1 MAGHAGFQP
10 YDPGRCEH
18 YARFAARLDRT
29 TFEGLYWLMFCLVIF
44 FLFFSSWIYQWYV
57 SLSSVSSHTRNLPMF
72 SPIEEFDT
80 DKKLLCRTMWYK
92 EKPDFDTD
100 VFRGKLK
107 RALVATIFIFL
118 VSAATVVIETF
129 CLLALQF
136 CDGEDLM
143 SLYWSTWTMMQVG
156 SQIAIGG
163 IVLALWHT
171 LCNVKHPIW
180 ALAMGTP
187 VLVVAGL
194 GHVISL
200 CLHRMYKKA
209 KAKHQTRNNT
219 RGTSIKE
226 EGSGSEKTV
235 VEDGAAAEENVGG
248 TTLNGDADADAD
260 ADGRRSSYRN
270 SQRPSLISTLGGEER
285 FFFEIDVGAGNSEV
299 IRQWPSFVSMSEG
312 RALIQAVLMRPGT
325 DPFADS
331 RPWTSMSPQSR
342 KGLLG

>member
-1 MAGHAGFQP
+1 MAGHGGFQP
-10 YDPGRCEH
+10 FDPGRCNH
-18 YARFAARLDRT
+18 YAKFASRLDRVH
-29 TFEGLYWLMFCLVIF
+29 FEGLYWVMFVLVIF
-44 FLFFSSWIYQWYV
+44 FLFLASWIYQW
-57 SLSSVSSHTRNLPMF
+57 
-72 SPIEEFDT
+72 
-80 DKKLLCRTMWYK
+80 TMWYK
-92 EKPDFDTD
+92 DKADFDVE

-107 RALVATIFIFL
+107 RALAATLFIFL
-118 VSAATVVIETF
+118 VSAAVIVIETF

-143 SLYWSTWTMMQVG
+143 SLYWSTWTMMQIG

-163 IVLALWHT
+163 VVLALWHS

-209 KAKHQTRNNT
+209 KAKHRAHST
-219 RGTSIKE
+219 RGTSINE
-226 EGSGSEKTV
+226 RSEKTDD
-235 VEDGAAAEENVGG
+235 EEKATANQEENSAGL
-248 TTLNGDADADAD
+248 TLGLDGDANAD
-260 ADGRRSSYRN
+260 RRGSMNRN
-270 SQRPSLISTLGGEER
+270 SQRPSLISTIGDEER
-285 FFFEIDVGAGNSEV
+285 FFFEIDVGANSEV

-312 RALIQAVLMRPGT
+312 RALIQAVLMRPAN
-325 DPFADS
+325 DYVDAA
-331 RPWTSMSPQSR
+331 RPWSPQSR